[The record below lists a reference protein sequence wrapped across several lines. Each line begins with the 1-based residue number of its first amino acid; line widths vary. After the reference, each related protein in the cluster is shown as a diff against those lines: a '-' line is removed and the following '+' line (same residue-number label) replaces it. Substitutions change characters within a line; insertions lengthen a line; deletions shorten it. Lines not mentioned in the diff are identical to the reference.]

1 MKYMQSWQDFMRMPE
16 NKALKESK
24 GIHACKT
31 KYLQEQNKMQ
41 WHDPVMLQ
49 ENGGDAGISLA
60 DTTTA
65 AAGGGS
71 NGFITG
77 FTREVSTLTI
87 PAMVAAKA
95 NGATAS
101 LNTSVTVHALAS
113 GSDFS
118 FGHTALR
125 KKIGLFI
132 VTGSTMG
139 ATHFEAAGLSTSG
152 YDVVVTASVAPEFG
166 FGGSGEVG
174 AGGFGGSGI
183 GAWTGSLLNLL
194 GRSIKNQSATATVVG
209 FTNTIAPSTLITAD
223 TGSAPFNVLTITNK
237 TRGAVTD
244 ASTTAD
250 SATAS
255 IAIST
260 PAVDTYLGDEGG
272 VIFDGQVAPFTSIP
286 YNTDSGIG

>member
-24 GIHACKT
+24 GIHACKQ
-31 KYLQEQNKMQ
+31 KFIQEQNKMQ

-49 ENGGDAGISLA
+49 ENGDAGISL
-60 DTTTA
+60 TNSTNTS
-65 AAGGGS
+65 AGGGS

-87 PAMVAAKA
+87 PSPDA
-95 NGATAS
+95 NLKGATAS
-101 LNTSVTVHALAS
+101 LNTSVTVNALAT

-125 KKIGLFI
+125 KKVGLFI

-139 ATHFEAAGLSTSG
+139 ATHFTAAGLSTSG
-152 YDVVVTASVAPEFG
+152 FDVVVTASIDAGEIMA
-166 FGGSGEVG
+166 GGVGG
-174 AGGFGGSGI
+174 AGF

-194 GRSIKNQSATATVVG
+194 GRNIKNQSATATVVG

-223 TGSAPFNVLTITNK
+223 TGSAPYNVLTITNK

-244 ASTTAD
+244 ASTTFVA
-250 SATAS
+250 ATAS
-255 IAIST
+255 LAIST
-260 PAVDTYLGDEGG
+260 PAVDTYLGEEGG
-272 VIFDGQVAPFTSIP
+272 LIFDGQVAPFTSIP
-286 YNTDSGIG
+286 FNTDSGIG